1 MKFVVN
7 FLLIIS
13 MTCNVYARELGQT
26 EITAADGIEVYQ
38 DEKYYLL
45 KKNVKIESDDLNL
58 IGDTIKIYFDEDL
71 YDIKK
76 IDANGNVNII
86 SKTNDI
92 NANGTKVVFYTNK
105 EEIFVDGLG
114 SKLTTKNIT
123 MISDGFIN
131 VKNLVGEFI
140 LNGTNSKI
148 TTENITIEGNLIE
161 GFFNSESNLNDI
173 KNIKVTDE
181 KLAYVK
187 SNDTE
192 MYANLIKYNKE
203 TSLIELEDN
212 VKIID
217 GSETITGDYAEI
229 NTETNS
235 YKINSSNSKSVKVI
249 ISNNNE

>member
-7 FLLIIS
+7 FLLIILI
-13 MTCNVYARELGQT
+13 TCNVYARELGQT
-26 EITAADGIEVYQ
+26 EITAEDGIEVYQ

-173 KNIKVTDE
+173 KKIKVTDE

-235 YKINSSNSKSVKVI
+235 YKINSNNSKSVKVI
-249 ISNNNE
+249 ISNKNE

>member
-7 FLLIIS
+7 FLLIILI
-13 MTCNVYARELGQT
+13 TCNVYARELGQT
-26 EITAADGIEVYQ
+26 EITAEDGIEVYQ

-173 KNIKVTDE
+173 KKIKVTDE

-235 YKINSSNSKSVKVI
+235 YKINSNNSKSVKVI

>member
-7 FLLIIS
+7 FLLIILI
-13 MTCNVYARELGQT
+13 TCNVYARELGQT
-26 EITAADGIEVYQ
+26 EITAEDGIEVYQ

-76 IDANGNVNII
+76 IDANGNVSII

-105 EEIFVDGLG
+105 EEIFIDGLG

-173 KNIKVTDE
+173 KKIKVTDE

-203 TSLIELEDN
+203 TSLIELKDN

-217 GSETITGDYAEI
+217 GSETITGDYAKI

-235 YKINSSNSKSVKVI
+235 YKINSNNSKSVKVI

>member
-1 MKFVVN
+1 MKFVIN
-7 FLLIIS
+7 LLLIIS
-13 MTCNVYARELGQT
+13 ITCNVYARELGQT
-26 EITAADGIEVYQ
+26 EITAEDGIEVYQ
-38 DEKYYLL
+38 NEKYYLL
-45 KKNVKIESDDLNL
+45 KKNVKIESDNLNL
-58 IGDTIKIYFDEDL
+58 TGDTIKIYFDEDL

-76 IDANGNVNII
+76 IDANGNVKII

-92 NANGTKVVFYTNK
+92 NANGTEVVFYTNK
-105 EEIFVDGLG
+105 EEIFINGLG
-114 SKLTTKNIT
+114 SKLITKNMT

-140 LNGTNSKI
+140 LSGTNSKL
-148 TTENITIEGNLIE
+148 TTESIIIEGKLIE
-161 GFFNSESNLNDI
+161 GSFNSASNVNDI
-173 KNIKVTDE
+173 IDIQVIDQ

-203 TSLIELEDN
+203 SSLIELKDN

-217 GSETITGDYAEI
+217 GDETITGDYAQI
-229 NTETNS
+229 NTKTNS
-235 YKINSSNSKSVKVI
+235 YKINSNNSKSVKVI

>member
-7 FLLIIS
+7 FLLIILI
-13 MTCNVYARELGQT
+13 TCNVYARELGQT
-26 EITAADGIEVYQ
+26 EITAEDGIEVYQ

-76 IDANGNVNII
+76 IDANGNVSII

-105 EEIFVDGLG
+105 EEIFIDGLG
-114 SKLTTKNIT
+114 SKLITKNIT
-123 MISDGFIN
+123 MISDGLIN
-131 VKNLVGEFI
+131 VKNLAGEFI

-235 YKINSSNSKSVKVI
+235 YKINSNNSKSVKVI

>member
-7 FLLIIS
+7 FLLIILI
-13 MTCNVYARELGQT
+13 TCNVYARELGQT
-26 EITAADGIEVYQ
+26 EITAEDGIEVYQ

-105 EEIFVDGLG
+105 EEIFIDGLG
-114 SKLTTKNIT
+114 SKLITKNIT

-173 KNIKVTDE
+173 KKIKVTDE

-217 GSETITGDYAEI
+217 GSETITGDYAKI

-235 YKINSSNSKSVKVI
+235 YKINSNNSKSVKVI
-249 ISNNNE
+249 ISNNND

>member
-1 MKFVVN
+1 
-7 FLLIIS
+7 
-13 MTCNVYARELGQT
+13 
-26 EITAADGIEVYQ
+26 
-38 DEKYYLL
+38 
-45 KKNVKIESDDLNL
+45 
-58 IGDTIKIYFDEDL
+58 
-71 YDIKK
+71 
-76 IDANGNVNII
+76 
-86 SKTNDI
+86 
-92 NANGTKVVFYTNK
+92 
-105 EEIFVDGLG
+105 
-114 SKLTTKNIT
+114 

-235 YKINSSNSKSVKVI
+235 YKINSNNSKSVKVI

>member
-1 MKFVVN
+1 MKFIVN

-13 MTCNVYARELGQT
+13 ITCNVYARELGQT
-26 EITAADGIEVYQ
+26 EITAEDGIEVYQ

-76 IDANGNVNII
+76 IDANGNVKII
-86 SKTNDI
+86 SKINDI
-92 NANGTKVVFYTNK
+92 NANGTNVVLFTNK
-105 EEIFVDGLG
+105 EEIFIDGLG
-114 SKLTTKNIT
+114 SKLITKNIT
-123 MISDGFIN
+123 MFSDGFIN

-148 TTENITIEGNLIE
+148 TTENIIIEGNLIE
-161 GFFNSESNLNDI
+161 GFFNSESNINDI
-173 KNIKVTDE
+173 KNIEVTDE

-203 TSLIELEDN
+203 TSLIELKDN

-217 GSETITGDYAEI
+217 GDETITGDYAQI
-229 NTETNS
+229 NTKTNS
-235 YKINSSNSKSVKVI
+235 YKINSKNSKSVKVI

>member
-7 FLLIIS
+7 FLLIILI
-13 MTCNVYARELGQT
+13 TCNVYAREIGQT
-26 EITAADGIEVYQ
+26 EITAEDGIEVYQ

-76 IDANGNVNII
+76 IDANGNVSII

-105 EEIFVDGLG
+105 EEIFIDGLG

-235 YKINSSNSKSVKVI
+235 YKINSNNSKSVKVI

>member
-7 FLLIIS
+7 FLLIILI
-13 MTCNVYARELGQT
+13 TCNVYARELGQT
-26 EITAADGIEVYQ
+26 EITAEDGIEVYQ

-76 IDANGNVNII
+76 IDANGNVKII

-92 NANGTKVVFYTNK
+92 NANGTKVVFYTDK
-105 EEIFVDGLG
+105 EEIFIDGLG
-114 SKLTTKNIT
+114 SKLVTKNIT

-131 VKNLVGEFI
+131 VKNLIGEFT

-148 TTENITIEGNLIE
+148 TTENIIVEGKLIE
-161 GFFNSESNLNDI
+161 GFFNSESNINDI
-173 KNIKVTDE
+173 INIKVTDE
-181 KLAYVK
+181 KSAYVK

-192 MYANLIKYNKE
+192 MYANLIHYNKKN
-203 TSLIELEDN
+203 SLIELKDN

-217 GSETITGDYAEI
+217 EGETITGDYAQI
-229 NTETNS
+229 NTKTNS
-235 YKINSSNSKSVKVI
+235 YKISSNNSNSVKVI

>member
-1 MKFVVN
+1 MKFIVN
-7 FLLIIS
+7 FLLIMSI
-13 MTCNVYARELGQT
+13 TCNVYARELGQT
-26 EITAADGIEVYQ
+26 EITAEDGIEVYQ

-76 IDANGNVNII
+76 IDANGNVKII
-86 SKTNDI
+86 SKINDI
-92 NANGTKVVFYTNK
+92 NANGTNVVLFTNK
-105 EEIFVDGLG
+105 EEIFIDGLG
-114 SKLTTKNIT
+114 SKLITKNIT
-123 MISDGFIN
+123 MFSDGFIN

-148 TTENITIEGNLIE
+148 TTENIIVEGNFIE
-161 GFFNSESNLNDI
+161 GFFNSETNINDI
-173 KNIKVTDE
+173 INIKVTDE

-203 TSLIELEDN
+203 TSLIELKDN

-217 GSETITGDYAEI
+217 GDETITGDYAQI
-229 NTETNS
+229 NTKTNS
-235 YKINSSNSKSVKVI
+235 YKINSKNSKSVKVI

>member
-7 FLLIIS
+7 FLLIILI
-13 MTCNVYARELGQT
+13 TCNVYARELGQT
-26 EITAADGIEVYQ
+26 EITAEDGIEVYQ

-76 IDANGNVNII
+76 IDANGNVSII

-148 TTENITIEGNLIE
+148 TTENIIIEGNLIE

-173 KNIKVTDE
+173 KKIKVTDE

-235 YKINSSNSKSVKVI
+235 YKINSNNSKSVKVI

>member
-1 MKFVVN
+1 MKFVIN
-7 FLLIIS
+7 LLLIIS
-13 MTCNVYARELGQT
+13 ITCNVYARELGQT
-26 EITAADGIEVYQ
+26 EITAEDGIEVYQ

-45 KKNVKIESDDLNL
+45 KKNVKIESDNLNL
-58 IGDTIKIYFDEDL
+58 TGDTIKIYFDEDL

-76 IDANGNVNII
+76 IDANGNVKII

-92 NANGTKVVFYTNK
+92 NANGTEVVFYTNK
-105 EEIFVDGLG
+105 EEIFINGLG
-114 SKLTTKNIT
+114 SKLITKNMT

-140 LNGTNSKI
+140 LSGTNSKL
-148 TTENITIEGNLIE
+148 TTESIIIEGKLIE
-161 GFFNSESNLNDI
+161 GSFNSASNVNDI
-173 KNIKVTDE
+173 IDIQVVDQ

-203 TSLIELEDN
+203 SSLIELKDN

-217 GSETITGDYAEI
+217 GDETITGDYAQI
-229 NTETNS
+229 NTKTNS
-235 YKINSSNSKSVKVI
+235 YKINSNNSKSVKVI

>member
-7 FLLIIS
+7 FLLIILI
-13 MTCNVYARELGQT
+13 TCNVYAREIGQT
-26 EITAADGIEVYQ
+26 EITAEDGIEVYQ

-105 EEIFVDGLG
+105 EEIFIDGLG

-235 YKINSSNSKSVKVI
+235 YKINSNNSKSVKVI
-249 ISNNNE
+249 ISNNND

>member
-7 FLLIIS
+7 FLLIILI
-13 MTCNVYARELGQT
+13 TCNVYARELGQT
-26 EITAADGIEVYQ
+26 EITAEDGIEVYQ

-140 LNGTNSKI
+140 LNGANSKI

-173 KNIKVTDE
+173 KKIKVTDE

-235 YKINSSNSKSVKVI
+235 YKINSNNSKSVKVI

>member
-7 FLLIIS
+7 FLLIILI
-13 MTCNVYARELGQT
+13 TFNVYARELGQT
-26 EITAADGIEVYQ
+26 EITAEDGIEVYQ

-105 EEIFVDGLG
+105 EEIVIDGLG

-235 YKINSSNSKSVKVI
+235 YKINSNNSKSVKVI

>member
-13 MTCNVYARELGQT
+13 ITSNVCARELGQT
-26 EITAADGIEVYQ
+26 EITAEDGIEVYQ

-58 IGDTIKIYFDEDL
+58 IGDTIKIYFDKDL

-105 EEIFVDGLG
+105 EEIFIDGLG
-114 SKLTTKNIT
+114 SKLITKNIT

-173 KNIKVTDE
+173 KKIKVTDE

-203 TSLIELEDN
+203 TSLIELKDN

-217 GSETITGDYAEI
+217 GSETITGDYAKI

-235 YKINSSNSKSVKVI
+235 YKINSNNSKSVKVI

>member
-7 FLLIIS
+7 FLLIILI
-13 MTCNVYARELGQT
+13 TCNVYARELGQT
-26 EITAADGIEVYQ
+26 EITAEDGIEVYQ

-173 KNIKVTDE
+173 KKIKVTDE

-235 YKINSSNSKSVKVI
+235 YKINSNNSKSVKVI
-249 ISNNNE
+249 ISNNND

>member
-1 MKFVVN
+1 MKFVIN
-7 FLLIIS
+7 LLLIIS
-13 MTCNVYARELGQT
+13 ITCNVYARELGQT
-26 EITAADGIEVYQ
+26 EITAEDGIEVYQ
-38 DEKYYLL
+38 NEKYYLL
-45 KKNVKIESDDLNL
+45 KKNVKIESDNLNL
-58 IGDTIKIYFDEDL
+58 TGDTIKIYFDEDL

-76 IDANGNVNII
+76 IDASGNVKII

-92 NANGTKVVFYTNK
+92 NANGTEVVFYTNK
-105 EEIFVDGLG
+105 EEIFINGLG
-114 SKLTTKNIT
+114 SKLITKNMT

-140 LNGTNSKI
+140 LSGTNSKL
-148 TTENITIEGNLIE
+148 TTESIIIEGKLIE
-161 GFFNSESNLNDI
+161 GSFNSASNVNDI
-173 KNIKVTDE
+173 IDIQVIDQ

-203 TSLIELEDN
+203 SSLIELKDN

-217 GSETITGDYAEI
+217 GDETITGDYAQI
-229 NTETNS
+229 NTKTNS
-235 YKINSSNSKSVKVI
+235 YKINSNNSKSVKVI

>member
-7 FLLIIS
+7 FLLIILI
-13 MTCNVYARELGQT
+13 TCNVYAREIGQT
-26 EITAADGIEVYQ
+26 EITAEDGIEVYQ

-76 IDANGNVNII
+76 IDANGNVSII

-105 EEIFVDGLG
+105 EEIFIDGLG
-114 SKLTTKNIT
+114 SKLITKNIT
-123 MISDGFIN
+123 MISDGLIN
-131 VKNLVGEFI
+131 VKNLAGEFI

-148 TTENITIEGNLIE
+148 TTENIIIEGNLIE
-161 GFFNSESNLNDI
+161 GFFNSESNINDI
-173 KNIKVTDE
+173 KSIKVTDE

-235 YKINSSNSKSVKVI
+235 YKINSNNSKSVKVI
-249 ISNNNE
+249 ISNNND

>member
-1 MKFVVN
+1 M
-7 FLLIIS
+7 
-13 MTCNVYARELGQT
+13 CARELGQT
-26 EITAADGIEVYQ
+26 EITAEDGIEVYQ
-38 DEKYYLL
+38 DEKYYLI

-76 IDANGNVNII
+76 IDANGNVKII

-92 NANGTKVVFYTNK
+92 NANGTKVVFYTDK
-105 EEIFVDGLG
+105 EEIFIDGLG
-114 SKLTTKNIT
+114 SKLVTKNIT

-131 VKNLVGEFI
+131 VKNLIGEFT

-148 TTENITIEGNLIE
+148 TTENIIVEGKLIE
-161 GFFNSESNLNDI
+161 GFFNSESNINDI
-173 KNIKVTDE
+173 INIKVTDE

-203 TSLIELEDN
+203 SSLIELKDN
-212 VKIID
+212 VKII
-217 GSETITGDYAEI
+217 SEGEAITGDYG
-229 NTETNS
+229 TLDTKTNS
-235 YKINSSNSKSVKVI
+235 YNIKSNNTDRVKVI
-249 ISNNNE
+249 IKNTDE

>member
-7 FLLIIS
+7 FLLIILI
-13 MTCNVYARELGQT
+13 TFNVYARELGQT
-26 EITAADGIEVYQ
+26 EITAEDGIEVYQ

-105 EEIFVDGLG
+105 EEIVIDGLG

-203 TSLIELEDN
+203 TSLIELKDN

-217 GSETITGDYAEI
+217 GSETITGDYAKI

-235 YKINSSNSKSVKVI
+235 YKINSNNSKSVKVI

>member
-7 FLLIIS
+7 FLLIILI
-13 MTCNVYARELGQT
+13 TCNVYARELGQT
-26 EITAADGIEVYQ
+26 EITAEDGIEVYQ

-76 IDANGNVNII
+76 IDANGNVSII

-105 EEIFVDGLG
+105 EEIFIDGLG

-235 YKINSSNSKSVKVI
+235 YKINSNNSKSVKVI
-249 ISNNNE
+249 ISNNND

>member
-7 FLLIIS
+7 FLLIILI
-13 MTCNVYARELGQT
+13 TCNVYAREIGQT
-26 EITAADGIEVYQ
+26 EITAEDGIEVYQ

-105 EEIFVDGLG
+105 EEIFIDGLG

-235 YKINSSNSKSVKVI
+235 YKINSNNSKSVKVI

>member
-1 MKFVVN
+1 MKFVIN
-7 FLLIIS
+7 LLLIIS
-13 MTCNVYARELGQT
+13 ITCSVYARELGQT
-26 EITAADGIEVYQ
+26 EITAEDGIEVYQ

-45 KKNVKIESDDLNL
+45 KKNVKIESDNLNL
-58 IGDTIKIYFDEDL
+58 TGETIKIYFDEDL

-76 IDANGNVNII
+76 IDASGNVKII

-92 NANGTKVVFYTNK
+92 NANGTEVVFYTNK
-105 EEIFVDGLG
+105 EEILINGLG
-114 SKLTTKNIT
+114 SKLITKNMT

-140 LNGTNSKI
+140 LNGTNSKL
-148 TTENITIEGNLIE
+148 TTESIIIEGKLIE
-161 GFFNSESNLNDI
+161 GSFNSASNVNDI
-173 KNIKVTDE
+173 INIQVIDQ

-192 MYANLIKYNKE
+192 MYANIIKYNKE
-203 TSLIELEDN
+203 SSLIELKDN

-217 GSETITGDYAEI
+217 GDETITGDYAQI
-229 NTETNS
+229 NTKTNS
-235 YKINSSNSKSVKVI
+235 YKINSNDSKSVKVI

>member
-7 FLLIIS
+7 FLLIILI
-13 MTCNVYARELGQT
+13 TCNVYARELGQT
-26 EITAADGIEVYQ
+26 EITAEDGIEVYQ

-235 YKINSSNSKSVKVI
+235 YKINSNNSKSVKVI

>member
-1 MKFVVN
+1 MKFVIN
-7 FLLIIS
+7 LLLIIS
-13 MTCNVYARELGQT
+13 ITCNVYARELGQT
-26 EITAADGIEVYQ
+26 EITAEDGIEVYQ
-38 DEKYYLL
+38 NEKYYLL
-45 KKNVKIESDDLNL
+45 KKNVKIESDNLNL
-58 IGDTIKIYFDEDL
+58 TGDTIKIYFDEDL

-76 IDANGNVNII
+76 IDASGNVKII

-92 NANGTKVVFYTNK
+92 NANGTEVVFYTNE
-105 EEIFVDGLG
+105 EEIFINGLG
-114 SKLTTKNIT
+114 SKLITKNMT

-140 LNGTNSKI
+140 LSGTNSKL
-148 TTENITIEGNLIE
+148 TTESIIIEGKLIE
-161 GFFNSESNLNDI
+161 GSFNSASNVNDI
-173 KNIKVTDE
+173 IDIQVIDQ

-203 TSLIELEDN
+203 SSLIELKDN

-217 GSETITGDYAEI
+217 GDETITGDYAQI
-229 NTETNS
+229 NTKTNS
-235 YKINSSNSKSVKVI
+235 YKINSNNSKSVKVI

>member
-7 FLLIIS
+7 FLLIILI
-13 MTCNVYARELGQT
+13 TCNVYARELGQT
-26 EITAADGIEVYQ
+26 EITAEDGIEVYQ

-105 EEIFVDGLG
+105 EEIFIDGLG

-235 YKINSSNSKSVKVI
+235 YKINSNNSKSVKVI
-249 ISNNNE
+249 ISNKNE

>member
-1 MKFVVN
+1 MKFVIN
-7 FLLIIS
+7 LLLIIS
-13 MTCNVYARELGQT
+13 ITCNVYARELGQT
-26 EITAADGIEVYQ
+26 EITAEDGIEVYQ
-38 DEKYYLL
+38 NEKYYLL
-45 KKNVKIESDDLNL
+45 KKNVKIESDNLNL
-58 IGDTIKIYFDEDL
+58 TGDTIKIYFDEDL

-76 IDANGNVNII
+76 IDANGNVKII

-92 NANGTKVVFYTNK
+92 NANGTEVVFYTNE
-105 EEIFVDGLG
+105 EEIFINGLG
-114 SKLTTKNIT
+114 SKLITKNMT

-140 LNGTNSKI
+140 LSGTNSKL
-148 TTENITIEGNLIE
+148 TTESIIIEGKLIE
-161 GFFNSESNLNDI
+161 GSFNSASNVNDI
-173 KNIKVTDE
+173 IDIQVIDQ

-203 TSLIELEDN
+203 SSLIELKDN

-217 GSETITGDYAEI
+217 GDETITGDYAQI
-229 NTETNS
+229 NTKTNS
-235 YKINSSNSKSVKVI
+235 YKINSNNSKSVKVI

>member
-7 FLLIIS
+7 FLLIILI
-13 MTCNVYARELGQT
+13 TCNVYARELGQT
-26 EITAADGIEVYQ
+26 EITAEDGIEVYQ

-105 EEIFVDGLG
+105 EEIFIDGLG

-173 KNIKVTDE
+173 KKIKVTDE

-235 YKINSSNSKSVKVI
+235 YKINSNNSKSVKVI

>member
-1 MKFVVN
+1 MKFVIN
-7 FLLIIS
+7 LLLIIS
-13 MTCNVYARELGQT
+13 ITCNVYARELGQT
-26 EITAADGIEVYQ
+26 EITAEDGIEVYQ

-45 KKNVKIESDDLNL
+45 KKNVKIESDNLNL
-58 IGDTIKIYFDEDL
+58 TGDTIKIYFDEDL

-76 IDANGNVNII
+76 IDANGNVKII

-92 NANGTKVVFYTNK
+92 NANGTEVVFYTNK
-105 EEIFVDGLG
+105 EEIFINGLG
-114 SKLTTKNIT
+114 SKLITKNIT

-140 LNGTNSKI
+140 LNGTNSKL
-148 TTENITIEGNLIE
+148 TTESIIIEGKLIE
-161 GFFNSESNLNDI
+161 GSFNSASNANDI
-173 KNIKVTDE
+173 IDIQVIDQ

-203 TSLIELEDN
+203 SSLIELKDN

-217 GSETITGDYAEI
+217 GDETITGDYAQI

-235 YKINSSNSKSVKVI
+235 YKINSNKSKSVKVI

>member
-7 FLLIIS
+7 FLLIILI
-13 MTCNVYARELGQT
+13 TCNVYARELGQT
-26 EITAADGIEVYQ
+26 EITAEDGIEVYQ

-148 TTENITIEGNLIE
+148 TTENIIIEGNLIE

-173 KNIKVTDE
+173 KKIKVTDE

-235 YKINSSNSKSVKVI
+235 YKINSNNSKSVKVI

>member
-7 FLLIIS
+7 FLLIILI
-13 MTCNVYARELGQT
+13 TCNVYARELGQT
-26 EITAADGIEVYQ
+26 EITAEDGIEVYQ

-105 EEIFVDGLG
+105 EEIFIDGLG

>member
-7 FLLIIS
+7 FLLIILI
-13 MTCNVYARELGQT
+13 TCNVYAREIGQT
-26 EITAADGIEVYQ
+26 EITAEDGIEVYQ

-45 KKNVKIESDDLNL
+45 KKNVKIESDDLNS

-76 IDANGNVNII
+76 IDANGNVSII

-105 EEIFVDGLG
+105 EEIFIDGLG

-235 YKINSSNSKSVKVI
+235 YKINSNNSKSVKVI
-249 ISNNNE
+249 ISNNND

>member
-13 MTCNVYARELGQT
+13 ITSNVYARELGQT
-26 EITAADGIEVYQ
+26 EITAEDGIEVYQ

-58 IGDTIKIYFDEDL
+58 IGDTIKIYFDKDL

-105 EEIFVDGLG
+105 EEIFIDGLG
-114 SKLTTKNIT
+114 SKLISKDIT

-148 TTENITIEGNLIE
+148 TTENIIIEGNLIE
-161 GFFNSESNLNDI
+161 GFFNSESNINDI
-173 KNIKVTDE
+173 KNIEVTDE

-203 TSLIELEDN
+203 TSLIELKDN

-217 GSETITGDYAEI
+217 GGETITGDYAKI
-229 NTETNS
+229 NTKTNS
-235 YKINSSNSKSVKVI
+235 YKINSHNSKSVKVI

>member
-1 MKFVVN
+1 MKFVIN

-13 MTCNVYARELGQT
+13 ITSNVCARESGQT
-26 EITAADGIEVYQ
+26 EITAEDGIEVYQ

-58 IGDTIKIYFDEDL
+58 IGDTIKIYFDKDL

-76 IDANGNVNII
+76 IDANGNVNIV

-173 KNIKVTDE
+173 KKIKVTDE

-235 YKINSSNSKSVKVI
+235 YKINSNNSKSVKVI

>member
-140 LNGTNSKI
+140 LNGANSKI

-173 KNIKVTDE
+173 KKIKVTDE

-235 YKINSSNSKSVKVI
+235 YKINSNNSKSVKVI